1 MAGKKKQPRM
11 SAKDLR
17 KPRKK
22 KVSPIVKDKIEYVD
36 YKDVNLL
43 RAFISDRAKIR
54 GQRVSGNNRQQQRE
68 VAKAIKVAREMALI
82 PYAQRVVTQRKG
94 DRRRGRSDRD
104 DARYEDRDDA
114 RYEDRDDARYEDRD
128 DARYEDMTDDA
139 QLEMQ
144 EHEDSEPSEMDDVAA
159 VDDAMEEVTTE

>member
-54 GQRVSGNNRQQQRE
+54 GQRVSGNNRQQQRD
-68 VAKAIKVAREMALI
+68 VAKAIKLARELALI
-82 PYAQRVVTQRKG
+82 PYHQRVVSQRKG
-94 DRRRGRSDRD
+94 DRRRGRPDRD
-104 DARYEDRDDA
+104 DARSENMSDED
-114 RYEDRDDARYEDRD
+114 
-128 DARYEDMTDDA
+128 
-139 QLEMQ
+139 
-144 EHEDSEPSEMDDVAA
+144 MDDVVMAETPA
-159 VDDAMEEVTTE
+159 DDFVEMASDENSEIVEETMEEVVNE

>member
-54 GQRVSGNNRQQQRE
+54 GQRVSGNNRQQQRD
-68 VAKAIKVAREMALI
+68 VAKAIKLARELALI
-82 PYAQRVVTQRKG
+82 PYHQRVVSQRKG
-94 DRRRGRSDRD
+94 DRRRGRPDRD
-104 DARYEDRDDA
+104 DARSENMSDED
-114 RYEDRDDARYEDRD
+114 
-128 DARYEDMTDDA
+128 
-139 QLEMQ
+139 
-144 EHEDSEPSEMDDVAA
+144 MDDVVMAETPA
-159 VDDAMEEVTTE
+159 DDFVEMASDENREIVEETMEDVVNE

>member
-1 MAGKKKQPRM
+1 VAGKKKPPRAK
-11 SAKDLR
+11 AKDLR

-22 KVSPIVKDKIEYVD
+22 KVSPIVKDKIEYID

-54 GQRVSGNNRQQQRE
+54 GQRVSGNNRHQQRD

-104 DARYEDRDDA
+104 PRSDDREQRSDDREQRSEEFA
-114 RYEDRDDARYEDRD
+114 EQKISDVP
-128 DARYEDMTDDA
+128 TDEFVESA
-139 QLEMQ
+139 EVSEEMPA
-144 EHEDSEPSEMDDVAA
+144 EVSSE
-159 VDDAMEEVTTE
+159 

>member
-1 MAGKKKQPRM
+1 M
-11 SAKDLR
+11 SAQDLR

-114 RYEDRDDARYEDRD
+114 RYEDRDDARYED
-128 DARYEDMTDDA
+128 MTDDA

>member
-68 VAKAIKVAREMALI
+68 VAKAIKVAREMALL

-114 RYEDRDDARYEDRD
+114 RYED
-128 DARYEDMTDDA
+128 MTDDA

-144 EHEDSEPSEMDDVAA
+144 EHEYSEPSETDDVAA

>member
-54 GQRVSGNNRQQQRE
+54 GQRVSGNNRQQQRD
-68 VAKAIKVAREMALI
+68 VAKAIKLARELALL
-82 PYAQRVVTQRKG
+82 PYHQRVVSQRKG
-94 DRRRGRSDRD
+94 DRRRGRPDRD
-104 DARYEDRDDA
+104 DSRSENMSDED
-114 RYEDRDDARYEDRD
+114 
-128 DARYEDMTDDA
+128 
-139 QLEMQ
+139 
-144 EHEDSEPSEMDDVAA
+144 MDDVVMAETPA
-159 VDDAMEEVTTE
+159 DDFVEMASDENTEIVEETMEEVVNE

>member
-1 MAGKKKQPRM
+1 MAGKKKPPRM

-68 VAKAIKVAREMALI
+68 VAKAIKVARELALI

-104 DARYEDRDDA
+104 DARF
-114 RYEDRDDARYEDRD
+114 
-128 DARYEDMTDDA
+128 EDMTDET
-139 QLEMQ
+139 QLDMQ
-144 EHEDSEPSEMDDVAA
+144 ENEYSEPAEIDDVAA
-159 VDDAMEEVTTE
+159 GDDTMEEVTSE

>member
-54 GQRVSGNNRQQQRE
+54 GQRVSGNNRQQQRD
-68 VAKAIKVAREMALI
+68 VAKAIKLARELALI
-82 PYAQRVVTQRKG
+82 PYHQRVVSQRKG
-94 DRRRGRSDRD
+94 DRRRGRPDRD
-104 DARYEDRDDA
+104 DSRSENTSDED
-114 RYEDRDDARYEDRD
+114 
-128 DARYEDMTDDA
+128 
-139 QLEMQ
+139 
-144 EHEDSEPSEMDDVAA
+144 MDDVAMPEA
-159 VDDAMEEVTTE
+159 PVDDFVETVSDENSETVEETMEEVVNE

>member
-1 MAGKKKQPRM
+1 MAGKKKPPRAK
-11 SAKDLR
+11 AKDLR

-22 KVSPIVKDKIEYVD
+22 KVSPIVKDKIEYID

-54 GQRVSGNNRQQQRE
+54 GQRVSGNNRHQQRD

-94 DRRRGRSDRD
+94 DRRRGRSDREQRSD
-104 DARYEDRDDA
+104 DREPRSEEFAEQKSSDA
-114 RYEDRDDARYEDRD
+114 P
-128 DARYEDMTDDA
+128 TDEFVESA
-139 QLEMQ
+139 EVSEEMPA
-144 EHEDSEPSEMDDVAA
+144 EVSSE
-159 VDDAMEEVTTE
+159 

>member
-1 MAGKKKQPRM
+1 MAGKKKPPRAK
-11 SAKDLR
+11 AKDLR

-22 KVSPIVKDKIEYVD
+22 KVSPIVKDKIEYID

-54 GQRVSGNNRQQQRE
+54 GQRVSGNNRHQQRD

-94 DRRRGRSDRD
+94 DRRRGRSDREPRND
-104 DARYEDRDDA
+104 DREPRNDDREPRNEEFVEQKNTDA
-114 RYEDRDDARYEDRD
+114 PPDEFVESV
-128 DARYEDMTDDA
+128 EVSE
-139 QLEMQ
+139 EMPA
-144 EHEDSEPSEMDDVAA
+144 EVNSE
-159 VDDAMEEVTTE
+159 

>member
-114 RYEDRDDARYEDRD
+114 RYED
-128 DARYEDMTDDA
+128 MTDDA

-144 EHEDSEPSEMDDVAA
+144 EHEYSEPSETDDVAAVDDAMEGAA

>member
-68 VAKAIKVAREMALI
+68 VAKAIKVARDLALI

-104 DARYEDRDDA
+104 DARYEDRDEA
-114 RYEDRDDARYEDRD
+114 RF
-128 DARYEDMTDDA
+128 EDMTDDT
-139 QLEMQ
+139 QLDMQ
-144 EHEDSEPSEMDDVAA
+144 ENEYSEPAEIDDVAA
-159 VDDAMEEVTTE
+159 VDDTMEEVTSE

>member
-114 RYEDRDDARYEDRD
+114 L
-128 DARYEDMTDDA
+128 YEDMTDDA

-144 EHEDSEPSEMDDVAA
+144 EHEYSEPSETDDVAV

>member
-68 VAKAIKVAREMALI
+68 VAKAIKVARELALI

-114 RYEDRDDARYEDRD
+114 RF
-128 DARYEDMTDDA
+128 EDMTDET
-139 QLEMQ
+139 QLDMQ
-144 EHEDSEPSEMDDVAA
+144 ENEYSEPAEIDDVAA
-159 VDDAMEEVTTE
+159 VDDTMEEVTSE

>member
-1 MAGKKKQPRM
+1 MAGKKKHPGPK
-11 SAKDLR
+11 AKDLR

-22 KVSPIVKDKIEYVD
+22 KVSPIVKDKIEYID

-43 RAFISDRAKIR
+43 RAFVSDRSKIR
-54 GQRVSGNNRQQQRE
+54 SQRVSGNNRHQQRE

-104 DARYEDRDDA
+104 ARNEDRDA
-114 RYEDRDDARYEDRD
+114 RNEDF
-128 DARYEDMTDDA
+128 
-139 QLEMQ
+139 
-144 EHEDSEPSEMDDVAA
+144 V
-159 VDDAMEEVTTE
+159 EEVISDEITDGFVLSPDEIAEVSEVVSSE

>member
-68 VAKAIKVAREMALI
+68 VAKAIKVARELALI

-114 RYEDRDDARYEDRD
+114 RF
-128 DARYEDMTDDA
+128 EDMADDTE
-139 QLEMQ
+139 LDMQ
-144 EHEDSEPSEMDDVAA
+144 ENEHSEPAEIDDVAE
-159 VDDAMEEVTTE
+159 VDDTMEEVTSE

>member
-54 GQRVSGNNRQQQRE
+54 GQRVSGNNRQQQRD
-68 VAKAIKVAREMALI
+68 VAKAIKLARELALI
-82 PYAQRVVTQRKG
+82 PYHQRVVSQRKG
-94 DRRRGRSDRD
+94 DRRRGRPDRD
-104 DARYEDRDDA
+104 DSRSENMSD
-114 RYEDRDDARYEDRD
+114 
-128 DARYEDMTDDA
+128 EDMDDIVMPETA
-139 QLEMQ
+139 A
-144 EHEDSEPSEMDDVAA
+144 DDFDETAPAENGEIVEET
-159 VDDAMEEVTTE
+159 MEEVVNE

>member
-1 MAGKKKQPRM
+1 MAGKKKPPRAK
-11 SAKDLR
+11 AKDLR

-22 KVSPIVKDKIEYVD
+22 KVSPIVKDKIEYID

-54 GQRVSGNNRQQQRE
+54 GQRVSGNNRHQQRD

-94 DRRRGRSDRD
+94 DRRRGRSDREPRND
-104 DARYEDRDDA
+104 DREPRNDDREQRNEEFVEQKNADA
-114 RYEDRDDARYEDRD
+114 PPDEFVESAEVS
-128 DARYEDMTDDA
+128 E
-139 QLEMQ
+139 EMPA
-144 EHEDSEPSEMDDVAA
+144 EVNSE
-159 VDDAMEEVTTE
+159 

>member
-11 SAKDLR
+11 SPKDTR

-22 KVSPIVKDKIEYVD
+22 KVSPLVKDKIDYVD

-43 RAFISDRAKIR
+43 RAFVSDRAKIR
-54 GQRVSGNNRQQQRE
+54 SQRVSGNDRQQQRE

-104 DARYEDRDDA
+104 DARGDDS
-114 RYEDRDDARYEDRD
+114 
-128 DARYEDMTDDA
+128 
-139 QLEMQ
+139 QLEEMRPLSNKA
-144 EHEDSEPSEMDDVAA
+144 ERGEDIVG
-159 VDDAMEEVTTE
+159 EEVVSPSASRFDL

>member
-11 SAKDLR
+11 SAKELR

-68 VAKAIKVAREMALI
+68 VAKAIKVARELALI

-104 DARYEDRDDA
+104 DARF
-114 RYEDRDDARYEDRD
+114 
-128 DARYEDMTDDA
+128 EDMTDET
-139 QLEMQ
+139 QLDMQ
-144 EHEDSEPSEMDDVAA
+144 ENEYSEPAEIDDVAA
-159 VDDAMEEVTTE
+159 VDDTMEEVTSE

>member
-11 SAKDLR
+11 SAIDLR

-54 GQRVSGNNRQQQRE
+54 GQRVSGNNRQQQRD
-68 VAKAIKVAREMALI
+68 VAKAIKLARELALI
-82 PYAQRVVTQRKG
+82 PYHQRVVSQRKG
-94 DRRRGRSDRD
+94 DRRRGRPDRD
-104 DARYEDRDDA
+104 DSRSENMSD
-114 RYEDRDDARYEDRD
+114 
-128 DARYEDMTDDA
+128 EDMDDIVMPETA
-139 QLEMQ
+139 A
-144 EHEDSEPSEMDDVAA
+144 DDFVETAPA
-159 VDDAMEEVTTE
+159 ENGEIVEETMEEVVNE

>member
-68 VAKAIKVAREMALI
+68 VAKAIKVARELALI

-114 RYEDRDDARYEDRD
+114 RYEDRDDAGF
-128 DARYEDMTDDA
+128 EDMTDET
-139 QLEMQ
+139 QLDMQ
-144 EHEDSEPSEMDDVAA
+144 ENEYSEPAEIDDVAA
-159 VDDAMEEVTTE
+159 VDDTMEEVASE

>member
-54 GQRVSGNNRQQQRE
+54 GQRVSGNNRQQQRD
-68 VAKAIKVAREMALI
+68 VAKAIKLARELALI
-82 PYAQRVVTQRKG
+82 PYHQRVVSQRKG

-104 DARYEDRDDA
+104 DSRSENTSDED
-114 RYEDRDDARYEDRD
+114 
-128 DARYEDMTDDA
+128 
-139 QLEMQ
+139 
-144 EHEDSEPSEMDDVAA
+144 MDDVAMPEA
-159 VDDAMEEVTTE
+159 PVDDFVETMSDENSETVEETMEEVVNE

>member
-1 MAGKKKQPRM
+1 VAGKKKPPRAK
-11 SAKDLR
+11 AKDLR

-22 KVSPIVKDKIEYVD
+22 KVSPIVKDKIEYID

-54 GQRVSGNNRQQQRE
+54 GQRVSGNNRHQQRD

-94 DRRRGRSDRD
+94 DRRRGRSDREPRND
-104 DARYEDRDDA
+104 DREPRNEEYVEQTKADA
-114 RYEDRDDARYEDRD
+114 P
-128 DARYEDMTDDA
+128 TDEFVESA
-139 QLEMQ
+139 EV
-144 EHEDSEPSEMDDVAA
+144 SEEIPAEVNSE
-159 VDDAMEEVTTE
+159 

>member
-68 VAKAIKVAREMALI
+68 VAKAIKVARELALI

-114 RYEDRDDARYEDRD
+114 RF
-128 DARYEDMTDDA
+128 EDMTDDT
-139 QLEMQ
+139 QLDMQ
-144 EHEDSEPSEMDDVAA
+144 ENDYSEPAENDVAA
-159 VDDAMEEVTTE
+159 ADDSMEEVTSE

>member
-54 GQRVSGNNRQQQRE
+54 GQRVSGNNRQQQRD
-68 VAKAIKVAREMALI
+68 VAKAIKLARELALL
-82 PYAQRVVTQRKG
+82 PYHQRVVSQRKG
-94 DRRRGRSDRD
+94 DRRRGRPDRD
-104 DARYEDRDDA
+104 DSRSENMSDED
-114 RYEDRDDARYEDRD
+114 
-128 DARYEDMTDDA
+128 
-139 QLEMQ
+139 
-144 EHEDSEPSEMDDVAA
+144 MDDVVMAETPA
-159 VDDAMEEVTTE
+159 DDFVEMASDENSEIVEETMEEVVNE

>member
-1 MAGKKKQPRM
+1 VAGKKKPPRAK
-11 SAKDLR
+11 AKDLR

-22 KVSPIVKDKIEYVD
+22 KVSPIVKDKIEYID

-54 GQRVSGNNRQQQRE
+54 GQRVSGNNRHQQRD

-94 DRRRGRSDRD
+94 DRRRGRSDREPRND
-104 DARYEDRDDA
+104 DREPRNDDREPRNEEFVEQKNADA
-114 RYEDRDDARYEDRD
+114 PPDEFVESAEVS
-128 DARYEDMTDDA
+128 E
-139 QLEMQ
+139 EMPA
-144 EHEDSEPSEMDDVAA
+144 EVNSE
-159 VDDAMEEVTTE
+159 

>member
-68 VAKAIKVAREMALI
+68 VAKAIKVAREPALI

-114 RYEDRDDARYEDRD
+114 RF
-128 DARYEDMTDDA
+128 EDMTDDT
-139 QLEMQ
+139 QLDMQ
-144 EHEDSEPSEMDDVAA
+144 ENEYSEPAEIDDVAA
-159 VDDAMEEVTTE
+159 VDDTMEEVTSE

>member
-1 MAGKKKQPRM
+1 
-11 SAKDLR
+11 LR

-22 KVSPIVKDKIEYVD
+22 KVSPIVKDKIEYID

-54 GQRVSGNNRQQQRE
+54 GQRVSGNNRHQQRD

-104 DARYEDRDDA
+104 PRSDDREQRSDDREQRSEEFA
-114 RYEDRDDARYEDRD
+114 EQKISDVP
-128 DARYEDMTDDA
+128 TDEFVESA
-139 QLEMQ
+139 EVSEEMPA
-144 EHEDSEPSEMDDVAA
+144 EVSSE
-159 VDDAMEEVTTE
+159 

>member
-1 MAGKKKQPRM
+1 MAGKKKPPRAK
-11 SAKDLR
+11 AKDLR

-22 KVSPIVKDKIEYVD
+22 KVSPIVKDKIEYID

-54 GQRVSGNNRQQQRE
+54 GQRVSGNNRHQQRD

-94 DRRRGRSDRD
+94 DRRRGRSDREPRND
-104 DARYEDRDDA
+104 DREQRNEEFVEPRNEEFVEQKNADKPPDEFV
-114 RYEDRDDARYEDRD
+114 ESVEVS
-128 DARYEDMTDDA
+128 E
-139 QLEMQ
+139 EMPA
-144 EHEDSEPSEMDDVAA
+144 EVSSE
-159 VDDAMEEVTTE
+159 

>member
-54 GQRVSGNNRQQQRE
+54 GQRVSGNNRQQQRD
-68 VAKAIKVAREMALI
+68 VAKAIKLARELALI
-82 PYAQRVVTQRKG
+82 PYHQRVVSQRKG
-94 DRRRGRSDRD
+94 ERRRGRPDRD
-104 DARYEDRDDA
+104 DSRSENMSD
-114 RYEDRDDARYEDRD
+114 
-128 DARYEDMTDDA
+128 EDMDDIVMPETA
-139 QLEMQ
+139 A
-144 EHEDSEPSEMDDVAA
+144 DDFVETAPA
-159 VDDAMEEVTTE
+159 ENGEIVEETMEEVVNE

>member
-68 VAKAIKVAREMALI
+68 VAKAIKLARELALI

-114 RYEDRDDARYEDRD
+114 RF
-128 DARYEDMTDDA
+128 EDMTDDT
-139 QLEMQ
+139 QLDMQ
-144 EHEDSEPSEMDDVAA
+144 ENEYSEPAEIDDVAA
-159 VDDAMEEVTTE
+159 VDDTMEEVTSE

>member
-1 MAGKKKQPRM
+1 MAGKKKQPRAK
-11 SAKDLR
+11 AKDLR

-22 KVSPIVKDKIEYVD
+22 KVSPIVKDKIEYID

-54 GQRVSGNNRQQQRE
+54 GQRVSGNNRQQQRD

-94 DRRRGRSDRD
+94 DRRRGRSDREPRND
-104 DARYEDRDDA
+104 DREPRNEEFVEQKNADA
-114 RYEDRDDARYEDRD
+114 PPDEFVESAEVS
-128 DARYEDMTDDA
+128 E
-139 QLEMQ
+139 EMPA
-144 EHEDSEPSEMDDVAA
+144 EVNSE
-159 VDDAMEEVTTE
+159 

>member
-1 MAGKKKQPRM
+1 MAGKKKPPRAK
-11 SAKDLR
+11 AKDLR

-22 KVSPIVKDKIEYVD
+22 KVSPIVKDKIEYID

-54 GQRVSGNNRQQQRE
+54 GQRVSGNNRHQQRD

-104 DARYEDRDDA
+104 PRSDDREQRSDDREQRSEEFAEQKISDAP
-114 RYEDRDDARYEDRD
+114 
-128 DARYEDMTDDA
+128 TDEFVESA
-139 QLEMQ
+139 EVSEEMPA
-144 EHEDSEPSEMDDVAA
+144 EVSSE
-159 VDDAMEEVTTE
+159 